1 MVQTPFSNTNN
12 SYIVDA
18 ISFCFKMHFVKM
30 KSIVADS
37 TEIRYNADYTP
48 AGDMLGWFLDGNF
61 DSIPYHKRNL
71 RNILVPLKTLT

>member
-1 MVQTPFSNTNN
+1 
-12 SYIVDA
+12 
-18 ISFCFKMHFVKM
+18 M